1 MLFLV
6 IMIEST
12 DISFF
17 SINKEATR
25 KEKTLFTF
33 PYYEVQIKSRGFSSR
48 KQNEENLKQEP
59 NFLLFER

>member
-6 IMIEST
+6 IMFEST

-33 PYYEVQIKSRGFSSR
+33 PHYEAQIKSRGFSSR
-48 KQNEENLKQEP
+48 KQNEENLKQGP